1 MTFLDDGLDEMAA
14 RAYHGLP
21 LRIAATLGVAGL
33 STLLLPWRISIV
45 WALAQVTLEVAAGF
59 ITRRQFLGYKAS
71 PGLRSLHLLTIV
83 IGCGLWTVLCG
94 LLWTSGTPE
103 AAACAM
109 ILWLAVIFFA
119 QNNAYQSTTGFLF
132 GAGIPAWGMLTLMI
146 AGPNPM
152 HLTLLPVIGM
162 ALIALGF
169 VGDGVMRSLAIR
181 RRFEETQSKLVAS
194 EAQYR
199 MLADNITD
207 VLWLNRFDGS
217 RIYISPSVTRALGYS
232 PEEVF
237 GDNFSMVHPQDADR
251 VRLEFETLAIS
262 GNEGT
267 IECRMVHKDGRVIW
281 TETHVDVVPDAD
293 GGHRPMLIS
302 VTRNIDA
309 RKELESQLVEARHRA
324 EEAAASKADFL
335 ANMTHELRTPL
346 NAIVGFSGIL
356 KDSQRLAAEDARHAH
371 LINEASDSL
380 LVLVNSVLDFSKLE
394 AGGIELEDRAF
405 DPRVM
410 ADSAVALM
418 HEQARA
424 KGLELRVEVSG
435 DVLPMIGDEAR
446 LRQVLLNF
454 LSNAVKFTARGG
466 ATVHLSQ
473 SPEGDGHAALSVR
486 VSDTGIGIS
495 PDQIDHLFDRFTQAD
510 ATVSR
515 QYGGTGLGLA
525 ICKKT
530 LELMNG
536 AIGCESVPGEG
547 STFWIELTLPIS
559 EQLPNTTSAEI
570 RPPDS
575 PLRVLV
581 VEDVP
586 VNRELIATLLSP
598 FDIELS
604 MAENGLVA
612 LDAMQREA
620 FDIVLMDVQMPV
632 MDGLTATRAIRAL
645 PAPGALTTPIIAMTA
660 NVLPDQI
667 QRCLDAGMNDH
678 IGKPISPASLLN
690 ALSRWSPEP
699 EADDSAPGVQ
709 AVS

>member
-33 STLLLPWRISIV
+33 STLMLPWSTCLV
-45 WALAQVTLEVAAGF
+45 WVLAQGTLEFIAAF
-59 ITRRQFLGYKAS
+59 VTRGQFHGRKAS
-71 PGLRSLHLLTIV
+71 TALRSLHLATIV
-83 IGCGLWTVLCG
+83 VGCGLWTVLCG
-94 LLWTSGTPE
+94 LLWISGTPE
-103 AAACAM
+103 SAACAM

-132 GAGIPAWGMLTLMI
+132 GAGIPAWGMLALMI

-169 VGDGVMRSLAIR
+169 VGDGVMRSLSIR
-181 RRFEETQSKLVAS
+181 RSFEETQKKLVAS

-207 VLWLNRFDGS
+207 VLWLNRYNGD
-217 RIYISPSVTRALGYS
+217 RIYVSPSVHRALGYT

-237 GDNFSMVHPQDADR
+237 GDNFSMVHPDDAER
-251 VRLEFETLAIS
+251 VRSTFQSMAITGLEGS
-262 GNEGT
+262 
-267 IECRMVHKDGRVIW
+267 IECRMVRKDGRIVW
-281 TETHVDVVPDAD
+281 TETHVDVVPSAD
-293 GGHRPMLIS
+293 GGHEPMLIA

-309 RKELESQLVEARHRA
+309 RKELESQLVEARLRA

-356 KDSQRLAAEDARHAH
+356 KTSPRLAQEDARHAH

-380 LVLVNSVLDFSKLE
+380 LVLVNSVLDFSKLD
-394 AGGIELEDRAF
+394 AGGIELEVRAF
-405 DPRVM
+405 DPREM
-410 ADSAVALM
+410 AESAADLM
-418 HEQARA
+418 KEQVRD
-424 KGLELRVEVSG
+424 KGLELQVHVEG
-435 DVLPMIGDEAR
+435 EVLPMLGDEAR

-454 LSNAVKFTARGG
+454 LSNAVKFTAAGSITLNL
-466 ATVHLSQ
+466 AQ
-473 SPEGDGHAALSVR
+473 SAAEAGQANLNIR
-486 VSDTGIGIS
+486 VTDTGIGVS

-530 LELMNG
+530 MELMG
-536 AIGCESVPGEG
+536 GDIGCESSPGQG
-547 STFWIELTLPIS
+547 STFWFGLALPIS
-559 EQLPNTTSAEI
+559 DVVPNPAADEVHTPEA
-570 RPPDS
+570 
-575 PLRVLV
+575 PLRILV

-598 FDIELS
+598 FDIELE
-604 MAENGLVA
+604 MADNGMLAVE
-612 LDAMQREA
+612 AMRRGT
-620 FDIVLMDVQMPV
+620 FDMVLMDVQMPV
-632 MDGLTATRAIRAL
+632 MDGLTASQAIRAL
-645 PAPGALTTPIIAMTA
+645 SVPGARTTPIIAMTA
-660 NVLPDQI
+660 NVLPEQV
-667 QRCLDAGMNDH
+667 QRCLDAGMDDH

-690 ALSRWSPEP
+690 ALSRWSQGRE
-699 EADDSAPGVQ
+699 DSLDLPAGLVG
-709 AVS
+709 

>member
-14 RAYHGLP
+14 RAYQGLP
-21 LRIAATLGVAGL
+21 LRSAATLGVAGM
-33 STLLLPWRISIV
+33 STLMLPWQISLA
-45 WALAQVTLEVAAGF
+45 WAVAQGALEFAAAFVT
-59 ITRRQFLGYKAS
+59 RNQFLGRKAS
-71 PGLRSLHLLTIV
+71 PRLRALHLATII

-103 AAACAM
+103 AAACSM

-132 GAGIPAWGMLTLMI
+132 GAGIPAWGMLALMI

-181 RRFEETQSKLVAS
+181 RRFEETQSRLVAS

-207 VLWLNRFDGS
+207 VLWLNRFDGQ
-217 RIYISPSVTRALGYS
+217 RIYISPSVTRALGYT

-237 GDNFSMVHPQDADR
+237 GDNFSMVHPEDAER
-251 VRLEFETLAIS
+251 VREGFETIANS
-262 GNEGT
+262 GREGS
-267 IECRMVHKDGRVIW
+267 IECRLVHKDGRVFW
-281 TETHVDVVPDAD
+281 AETHVDVVPDPD
-293 GGHRPMLIS
+293 GGPRPMLIS

-309 RKELESQLVEARHRA
+309 RKELERQLTDARQRA

-356 KDSQRLAAEDARHAH
+356 KDSRRLPPEEARYAH

-380 LVLVNSVLDFSKLE
+380 LVLVNSVLDFSKLD
-394 AGGIELEDRAF
+394 AGGIELEVRSF
-405 DPRVM
+405 DPGVL
-410 ADSAVALM
+410 AESALALM
-418 HEQARA
+418 QTQADA
-424 KGLELRVEVSG
+424 KGLDLKVNLEGERQPL
-435 DVLPMIGDEAR
+435 LGDEAR

-454 LSNAVKFTARGG
+454 LSNAVKFTAAG
-466 ATVHLSQ
+466 AVTLNVSQ
-473 SPEGDGHAALSVR
+473 SDAGCGLTRLR
-486 VSDTGIGIS
+486 VEVTDTGIGVS

-525 ICKKT
+525 ICRKT
-530 LELMNG
+530 IELMEG
-536 AIGCESVPGEG
+536 SIGCESTPGEG
-547 STFWIELTLPIS
+547 STFWFELSLPVGDALEAAS
-559 EQLPNTTSAEI
+559 EDMI
-570 RPPDS
+570 RGPEA
-575 PLRVLV
+575 PLRLLV

-598 FDIELS
+598 FDIELAT
-604 MAENGLVA
+604 AENGLEA
-612 LDAMQREA
+612 IEAMQRER
-620 FDIVLMDVQMPV
+620 FDLVLMDVQMPV
-632 MDGLTATRAIRAL
+632 MDGLAATRVIRNL
-645 PAPGALTTPIIAMTA
+645 PTPDARSTPIIAMTA
-660 NVLPDQI
+660 NVLPDQV
-667 QRCLDAGMNDH
+667 QRCLDAGMDDH
-678 IGKPISPASLLN
+678 IGKPISPAGLLN
-690 ALSRWSPEP
+690 ALSRWSQGRDAAETAPESL
-699 EADDSAPGVQ
+699 AG
-709 AVS
+709 